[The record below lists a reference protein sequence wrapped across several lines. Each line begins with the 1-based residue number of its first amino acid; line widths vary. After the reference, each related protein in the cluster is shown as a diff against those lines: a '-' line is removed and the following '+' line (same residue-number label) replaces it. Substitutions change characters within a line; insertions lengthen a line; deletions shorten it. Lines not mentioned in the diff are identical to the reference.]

1 MKRKMLIE
9 SLRYGWHGFS
19 GRKAYVVCLI
29 AVPLLFTLF
38 FLNLMDEGVAQKV
51 PSGIVDLDH
60 SQISRRVT
68 RTLAASQMIDIT
80 EHIESFHD
88 AVDMVRR
95 GEIFGFFMIPADFQ
109 KKAISNREPTITY
122 YCNMTYFV
130 PGTMMFKGFKTV
142 AVTTKG
148 GLVQTTLVSK
158 GIGESSATA
167 LIQPVAMQIQGLG
180 NPWMNYNY
188 YLTNSFV
195 PGIIALM
202 VALVASYSI
211 CDEMKRGSS
220 VRWLDKSGNSMLV
233 ALAGKLLPQA
243 AVAIVVGVG
252 CQAIMY
258 GFNHFPL
265 NCPWWHIVLAMVLMV
280 FASQAFALTACCIL
294 PNLRFAVSVCSL
306 SGILAFS
313 IAAFSFP
320 VEQMYP
326 SVGIFSYI
334 LPVRYY
340 FLIYIDQ
347 ALNGIPLYY
356 SRYFYIALLLFPI
369 FSLLGIG
376 RLKRHCLHPVYV
388 P

>member
-1 MKRKMLIE
+1 
-9 SLRYGWHGFS
+9 
-19 GRKAYVVCLI
+19 
-29 AVPLLFTLF
+29 
-38 FLNLMDEGVAQKV
+38 
-51 PSGIVDLDH
+51 
-60 SQISRRVT
+60 
-68 RTLAASQMIDIT
+68 
-80 EHIESFHD
+80 
-88 AVDMVRR
+88 
-95 GEIFGFFMIPADFQ
+95 
-109 KKAISNREPTITY
+109 
-122 YCNMTYFV
+122 
-130 PGTMMFKGFKTV
+130 
-142 AVTTKG
+142 
-148 GLVQTTLVSK
+148 
-158 GIGESSATA
+158 
-167 LIQPVAMQIQGLG
+167 
-180 NPWMNYNY
+180 
-188 YLTNSFV
+188 
-195 PGIIALM
+195 
-202 VALVASYSI
+202 
-211 CDEMKRGSS
+211 
-220 VRWLDKSGNSMLV
+220 
-233 ALAGKLLPQA
+233 
-243 AVAIVVGVG
+243 
-252 CQAIMY
+252 MY